1 MSATAEVLKGE
12 AAREKLRLMR
22 AKLGGEHD
30 PMGPV
35 WRDMPQELRARLL
48 LAAGHSWV
56 GVSGYWHEIPAQC
69 RAEIKRR
76 AKLLRDELLRVFP
89 LEPDPGG
96 EGAG

>member
-1 MSATAEVLKGE
+1 MNALGEVPPGQE
-12 AAREKLRLMR
+12 TREKLRLMR
-22 AKLGGEHD
+22 ATLGGEHD